1 MGDNVLELGNNEYVY
16 FNDISD
22 FLRNIKYGVIN
33 SLNREK
39 NIMQS
44 LEILKTSLQ
53 IKKIIVEI

>member
-33 SLNREK
+33 NLNREK